1 MSLQSAGT
9 VLCEPTRLYNILTQV
24 KQLKMLNAIPVSL
37 AVCVWMFQY
46 LCLSETVWQVSSSGG
61 RKLSPAFRYTQHQVF
76 SSIWTQCIG
85 IYADTRSSE
94 DYNEGH
100 IQLAKLARKSDDSS
114 YRVPFGAHL
123 PTCLHC
129 IVYDSKTVSVIEDS
143 ECKLNT
149 HTLTRT
155 HTLVCYCSSSYSTGK
170 SVGS

>member
-1 MSLQSAGT
+1 M
-9 VLCEPTRLYNILTQV
+9 CECFNIS
-24 KQLKMLNAIPVSL
+24 VSL
-37 AVCVWMFQY
+37 KQCDKYPAVVDENY
-46 LCLSETVWQVSSSGG
+46 LLLLGI
-61 RKLSPAFRYTQHQVF
+61 H
-76 SSIWTQCIG
+76 SIKYLVLYEPSVLT
-85 IYADTRSSE
+85 DTRSSE

-100 IQLAKLARKSDDSS
+100 VQLAKLARKCDDSS

-129 IVYDSKTVSVIEDS
+129 VVYDSKTVSVIEDS

-170 SVGS
+170 PVGS